1 MSAFVV
7 KPSLS
12 DLQPMVLTRCFPVLC
27 RLVERCFNDCI
38 MNFSTKSLDKK
49 EISCLENCAEKFV
62 KHSVRSAQKFQEA
75 SQEIQVPQ
83 APGV

>member
-1 MSAFVV
+1 MLQLMEELKAQESV
-7 KPSLS
+7 K
-12 DLQPMVLTRCFPVLC
+12 MTNE
-27 RLVERCFNDCI
+27 LVERCFNDCI